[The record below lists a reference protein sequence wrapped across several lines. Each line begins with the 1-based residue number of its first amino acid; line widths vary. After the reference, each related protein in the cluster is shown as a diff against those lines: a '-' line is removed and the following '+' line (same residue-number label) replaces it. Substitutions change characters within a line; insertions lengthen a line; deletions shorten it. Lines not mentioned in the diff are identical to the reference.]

1 MITNTLKIFK
11 NIYDTLYQDY
21 TFYIFLF
28 FFIHFLSENI
38 DKTFES
44 LYFDSQITLYVT
56 SCVYYYMDNNVGWWM
71 NYKIIPRSKENK
83 YKISY
88 NKLITINFINSLLGY
103 IINKKILLNISSNRG
118 LIYNNENLFIV
129 LRDFLAIFYLYDFFF
144 YINHRLIHTPLLYKK
159 IHKLHHSIYANCAFS
174 ANYMTCTDYLLEIIF
189 PFWLALYI
197 YNPCFMSSY
206 IFAIIGQLNGAI
218 THSGYNLKYFGNPI
232 KHRGHHLYF
241 NKNYGIGG
249 PCDYLFKT
257 YI

>member
-1 MITNTLKIFK
+1 MITNNIDIFK
-11 NIYDTLYQDY
+11 NHNITLYKDY

-28 FFIHFLSENI
+28 FFLHFSSENI

-44 LYFDSQITLYVT
+44 LYLNSQVTLYFT
-56 SCVYYYMDNNVGWWM
+56 SCVYYYMDNNVGWWV
-71 NYKIIPRSKENK
+71 NYKIIPNSKENK

-88 NKLITINFINSLLGY
+88 NKLITINFINSLIGY
-103 IINKKILLNISSNRG
+103 IINKYILLTISIDRG

-144 YINHRLIHTPLLYKK
+144 YINHRLIHIPLLYKK

-174 ANYMTCTDYLLEIIF
+174 ANYMTYVDYLLEIIF

-197 YNPCFMSSY
+197 YNSCFMSSY

-218 THSGYNLKYFGNPI
+218 THSGYNLKYFVNPI
-232 KHRGHHLYF
+232 NHMGHHLYF

-249 PCDYLFKT
+249 PWDYLFKT